1 MVGPQTKPWGR
12 IMFDFIVLGVLA
24 CIVIL
29 MVGGLVFTITI
40 LIYRINLLESDND
53 MLAKDNIHARHQI
66 ETLRDK
72 LKRERC
78 RRCVAEGDK

>member
-1 MVGPQTKPWGR
+1 
-12 IMFDFIVLGVLA
+12 MFDFIVLGVLT

-40 LIYRINLLESDND
+40 LIYRINLLESENE
-53 MLAKDNIHARHQI
+53 MLVKDRIHAHQQI
-66 ETLRDK
+66 ETLRNK

-78 RRCVAEGDK
+78 QRCVTLGDK

>member
-1 MVGPQTKPWGR
+1 
-12 IMFDFIVLGVLA
+12 MFNFIVLGVLT

-53 MLAKDNIHARHQI
+53 MLVKDKHHAHQQI
-66 ETLRDK
+66 ETLREK